1 VVQAI
6 HSVVQGQQWL
16 ISKLVANLSYMT
28 FCLKKKKKKN
38 KNKKQNNQTSSSK
51 WLGKWLSQ

>member
-28 FCLKKKKKKN
+28 FCLKKKKKKKTKT
-38 KNKKQNNQTSSSK
+38 KNKTTKQAAAS
-51 WLGKWLSQ
+51 G